1 MSHRTA
7 CLEELSLTPTHI
19 LTESLKMHMEE
30 TRGKQSTELNFLEF
44 FCGGWQN
51 YIFKYYLLQASL
63 KQNQRHL
70 RFLKAEKQRRICYND
85 SNAWFQSPPS
95 HGNSEWDKF
104 WWAPTRD
111 GVGISGPLVSH
122 ELLNASCPGQCLLPF
137 PHAVP
142 ADNLPLTN
150 MEIFRPC
157 RRMVKGKTSPSDQGE
172 IRWTYWKLVYDPGR
186 LWVKC
191 HCCTCHWRTVMRQ
204 VE

>member
-51 YIFKYYLLQASL
+51 DIFKYLLQASL

-85 SNAWFQSPPS
+85 SNA
-95 HGNSEWDKF
+95 
-104 WWAPTRD
+104 
-111 GVGISGPLVSH
+111 
-122 ELLNASCPGQCLLPF
+122 
-137 PHAVP
+137 
-142 ADNLPLTN
+142 
-150 MEIFRPC
+150 
-157 RRMVKGKTSPSDQGE
+157 
-172 IRWTYWKLVYDPGR
+172 
-186 LWVKC
+186 
-191 HCCTCHWRTVMRQ
+191 
-204 VE
+204 